1 VEYGNV
7 EFKSDN
13 RGTFLTL
20 KSAAL
25 KKNDQIKALEFHT
38 QEYQSHYEKLN
49 KYSTSK
55 INFFR
60 KASSSR
66 VHGSKINAT
75 VKYCFNRVNFTIKFC
90 TIKDNIFVK
99 CCMIKTSFFIEL

>member
-38 QEYQSHYEKLN
+38 QEYQSHYEKFRIL
-49 KYSTSK
+49 YSINNNPTKKPTVILFLK
-55 INFFR
+55 I
-60 KASSSR
+60 
-66 VHGSKINAT
+66 V
-75 VKYCFNRVNFTIKFC
+75 VK
-90 TIKDNIFVK
+90 
-99 CCMIKTSFFIEL
+99 S